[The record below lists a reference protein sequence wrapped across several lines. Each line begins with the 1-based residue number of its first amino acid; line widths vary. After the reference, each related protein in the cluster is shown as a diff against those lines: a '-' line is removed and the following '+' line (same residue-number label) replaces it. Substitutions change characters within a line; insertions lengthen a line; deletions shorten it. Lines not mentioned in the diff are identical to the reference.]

1 MGCRIWVCAR
11 PRQSAWQTGFNSALH
26 PLAALFS
33 APFGSAVGSEFV
45 NPVIVLG
52 VGLVLLQG
60 VQLTRKEFF
69 TPRSVYA
76 VLLSPLFLNLLFSW
90 CLSSPQ
96 PDVASVAIAI
106 LVTWHLRE
114 VIFERAITAEAQQG
128 ALLWCLT
135 ASSLIVTIK
144 LSYAVFGFA
153 AAGNSLRNPL

>member
-1 MGCRIWVCAR
+1 
-11 PRQSAWQTGFNSALH
+11 
-26 PLAALFS
+26 LAALFGT
-33 APFGSAVGSEFV
+33 PFGVAVGDEFV
-45 NPVIVLG
+45 NPAIVLS

-60 VQLTRKEFF
+60 FQLTLKEFF

-76 VLLSPLFLNLLFSW
+76 ALLSSLFLSLLFSW

-128 ALLWCLT
+128 ALRWCLI

-153 AAGNSLRNPL
+153 GRETRCEIRCENFLRWLRARKS